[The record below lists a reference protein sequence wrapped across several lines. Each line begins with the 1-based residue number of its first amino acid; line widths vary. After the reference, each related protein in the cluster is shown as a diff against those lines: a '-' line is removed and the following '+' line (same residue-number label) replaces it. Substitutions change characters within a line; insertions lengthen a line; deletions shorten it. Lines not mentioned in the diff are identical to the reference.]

1 MITSV
6 YNKIANQIARKGKG
20 QLFFPADFIGLG
32 SNDAIRA
39 ALSRLTREKMLL
51 RLGQGI
57 YLYPEQDSELGTLYP
72 SLEAIAETIA
82 RQDKA
87 RIVPAGSQALYK
99 LRLSTQVPM
108 NLVYLTDGVRR
119 DIKLG
124 KNTITFRSTTPRKL
138 ATKGKI
144 STLVIQ
150 ALQELGKNEV
160 NEPVVKKIKSALAKE
175 DMALLRHDAE
185 LAPAWISTLL
195 LTLHKELSDDR
206 MAKPSR

>member
-1 MITSV
+1 MATSV
-6 YNKIANQIARKGKG
+6 YNKIATRIVRKGKG
-20 QLFFPADFIGLG
+20 KLIFPADFIGLG
-32 SNDAIRA
+32 SNDAIRKT
-39 ALSRLTREKMLL
+39 LSQLAKEKMLL

-57 YLYPEQDSELGTLYP
+57 YLYPEHDSELGIVYP
-72 SLEAIAETIA
+72 SLETIAEDIA

-87 RIVPAGSQALYK
+87 RIVPTGSQALYK

-119 DIKLG
+119 NIKLG
-124 KNTITFRSTTPRKL
+124 NNIITFRSTTPRKL

-160 NEPVVKKIKSALAKE
+160 DESAVKKIKSALAEE
-175 DMALLRHDAE
+175 DMALLRYDAD

-195 LTLHKELSDDR
+195 LALYKELKDDR
-206 MAKPSR
+206 MAKPS